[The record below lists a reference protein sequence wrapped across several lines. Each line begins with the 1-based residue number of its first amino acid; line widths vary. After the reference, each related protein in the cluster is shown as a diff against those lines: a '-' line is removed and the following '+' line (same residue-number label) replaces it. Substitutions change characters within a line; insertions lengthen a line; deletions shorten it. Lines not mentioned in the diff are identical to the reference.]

1 MMGLC
6 KLASLLESPGF
17 LGKYLIILALR
28 LQILERRDPYLLEAL
43 TALLMILPQ
52 GKIFNMLKSRLEV
65 AKLVV
70 PNEGAPASVGGQ

>member
-1 MMGLC
+1 MQIGQSTRVSWLSRYM
-6 KLASLLESPGF
+6 
-17 LGKYLIILALR
+17 YHDLALR

-65 AKLVV
+65 AKLVGS
-70 PNEGAPASVGGQ
+70 NEGAPASVGGQEIDV